1 MSKNLMIKLSY
12 LIFCEKHTPLK
23 LKRILEN
30 KEKKYQDEI
39 IKFTR
44 TIEKYYQTYNSEH
57 KVRAMQIAKSKK
69 LFKKFIQKSRTEQ
82 TRDTRN
88 FAFSLKQ
95 CFKSEEENNFVI
107 YLNKISDQLDE
118 PLENSAD
125 LTKYDIFETN
135 IPKKIITC
143 IRKHDDFW
151 NKFQFKNLEPSRL
164 YKKYYSII
172 KRYKLP
178 IGLEHEPKR
187 VDTKKEKIIAKD
199 KKKTQPLITPINL
212 EYEEDPNNLY
222 CVCRRPYLE
231 GDKMMG
237 LLFLK
242 KNSQ

>member
-1 MSKNLMIKLSY
+1 M
-12 LIFCEKHTPLK
+12 K
-23 LKRILEN
+23 LKRVLEN

-57 KVRAMQIAKSKK
+57 KIRAIQIAKSKK
-69 LFKKFIQKSRTEQ
+69 LFKKYIQKSRTEQ

-88 FAFSLKQ
+88 FAAALKE

-107 YLNKISDQLDE
+107 YLNKSSEQIGE
-118 PLENSAD
+118 NLENSEVITNYNIID
-125 LTKYDIFETN
+125 TN

-143 IRKHDDFW
+143 IRKHDNFW
-151 NKFQFKNLEPSRL
+151 NKFQYKNLESSRL

-187 VDTKKEKIIAKD
+187 VDNKKEKITVKE
-199 KKKTQPLITPINL
+199 KKKLKHLITSNNIQN
-212 EYEEDPNNLY
+212 EEDPNNLY
-222 CVCRRPYLE
+222 CICQRPYLE

-237 LLFLK
+237 FLFLK
-242 KNSQ
+242 KNIIKINKNRM